1 MSLEFKINDQFFKS
15 SLLKFAVAEEEAIR
29 ESLEKVGYRIVK
41 DAITLAPKAP
51 ILDGFLTGAFTVAVT
66 KRDVIYPSFGG
77 KPYPKAGDTG
87 ENSKQPLDA
96 DQIGEVDLSGMK
108 KFELRVGNSM
118 KYAARWHENPFKPGI
133 WSERRGNVGYKFIS
147 IKLYAY
153 GDNYLKLLAEFIKD
167 AMNGRLFV

>member
-15 SLLKFAVAEEEAIR
+15 SLLKFATAEEKVIR

-41 DAITLAPKAP
+41 DAVTLAPKAP

-66 KRDVIYPSFGG
+66 DRDTIYPAING
-77 KPYPKAGDTG
+77 KAYPKAGDTG
-87 ENSKQPLDA
+87 ENSKVTLKA
-96 DQIGEVDLSGMK
+96 EEIGEVDLTGMK

-118 KYAARWHENPFKPGI
+118 IYAARWHENPFTPGP

-147 IKLYAY
+147 IKLYGY
-153 GDNYLKLLAEFIKD
+153 GDQYLKLLAGFIKD
-167 AMNGRLFV
+167 AMNGRLFT